1 MQSVVQMVVVLTL
14 VSLAPAI
21 VLTATVFT
29 RFVVVFSFL
38 RMGLGAQGAPPSQVL
53 VGLALCMTFFVMSP
67 TATAVHEQAVK
78 PYMAGQ
84 MNEEA
89 ALTAA
94 TPVMR
99 EFLLKR
105 TRSDDLEL
113 FYGVS
118 GLARPA
124 GPQDVPLRIAV
135 PAFALSEL
143 RTAFKM
149 GFVVLLPFL
158 VVDLAIAT
166 ILASLGMEPVFIS
179 QPAFVGQ
186 NIQLDVGGGL
196 RMVIDQELDSLVGPH
211 VDEAL
216 DFFGSAAETGPEK

>member
-1 MQSVVQMVVVLTL
+1 MTSVVQMLMVMAL

-21 VLTATVFT
+21 ILTATVFT

-38 RMGLGAQGAPPSQVL
+38 RMGLGTQGAPPSQVL
-53 VGLALCMTFFVMSP
+53 VGLALFMTFFVMSP
-67 TATAVHEQAVK
+67 TATAVNDAAVK

-89 ALTAA
+89 AMEAA
-94 TPVMR
+94 APVVR
-99 EFLLKR
+99 GFLLQR
-105 TRSDDLEL
+105 TRSEDLEL

-118 GLARPA
+118 GLARPSS
-124 GPQDVPLRIAV
+124 PNDVPLRIAV

-158 VVDLAIAT
+158 VVDLAVAT
-166 ILASLGMEPVFIS
+166 ILASLGMVMLPPQVIAMPVKLLLFLAVDGWHLVVQS
-179 QPAFVGQ
+179 
-186 NIQLDVGGGL
+186 LL
-196 RMVIDQELDSLVGPH
+196 RGVV
-211 VDEAL
+211 
-216 DFFGSAAETGPEK
+216 